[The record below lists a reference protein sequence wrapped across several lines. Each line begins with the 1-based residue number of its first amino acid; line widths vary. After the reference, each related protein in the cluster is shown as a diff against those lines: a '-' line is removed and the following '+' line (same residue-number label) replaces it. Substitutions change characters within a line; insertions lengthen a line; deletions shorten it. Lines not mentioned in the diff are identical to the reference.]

1 MNDFKLIFTD
11 LFLLFFFVAL
21 NAFFVAAEF
30 AIVKVRKTQIEPMA
44 ANNKKAST
52 SIKMIT
58 HLDEYLSAT
67 QLGITISSLGL
78 GWIGGPV
85 TARILSPLYAL
96 LDITDPKTIESI
108 SVVAG
113 FLVITFLHIVLGEL
127 APKTLA
133 IRHPKSTTLFIALP
147 LNIFYKILNPAI
159 WALNGTANL
168 ILRLFGITP
177 VSESERSHSE
187 EELRLLIAE
196 GQKTGA
202 IDSTEHQLIER
213 IFEFNDKTADE
224 IMVPRNDMTA
234 VEVEDPKE
242 KIIQIIVEQ
251 GYSRIPVYKDDI
263 DNIVGII
270 YSKDLLTATEHKD
283 LINIMDILRP
293 AHFIPETKHIGEVL
307 KEFQKKRIH
316 LAIVVNEH
324 GGVEGLVTLEDI
336 LEEIVGEIEDEYDIE
351 AEKVTIDKKGI
362 FLVNPDIEI
371 EVFNKRFNTDIPV
384 EQEEYNT
391 LSGFMQT
398 VTGHVPE
405 VFERIDYK
413 GLIFT
418 VMKKTG
424 NKLLQV
430 KIQRV

>member
-1 MNDFKLIFTD
+1 MNDLKLLFTD
-11 LFLLFFFVAL
+11 LFLLFFFVFL

-30 AIVKVRKTQIEPMA
+30 AIVKVRRTQLELLS
-44 ANNKKAST
+44 ANSKKART
-52 SIKMIT
+52 SLKLVN

-67 QLGITISSLGL
+67 QLGITVASLGL
-78 GWIGGPV
+78 GWIGKPV
-85 TARILSPLYAL
+85 TSRILEPVYSMLE
-96 LDITDPKTIESI
+96 ITNPQTIDSI
-108 SVVAG
+108 SITVG
-113 FLVITFLHIVLGEL
+113 FILITFLHIVLGEL
-127 APKTLA
+127 GPKSIA
-133 IRHPKSTTLFIALP
+133 IRHPSATTLFVAIP
-147 LNIFYKILNPAI
+147 LNLFYKILKPAI
-159 WALNGTANL
+159 VFLNGTANL
-168 ILRLFGITP
+168 ILRMFGIKP
-177 VSESERSHSE
+177 ISESERSHSE
-187 EELRLLIAE
+187 EELRLLITE

-213 IFEFNDKTADE
+213 IFEFNDKTAND

-234 VEVEDPKE
+234 VEVDDSKE
-242 KIIQIIVEQ
+242 KIIQVVLEQ
-251 GYSRIPVYKDDI
+251 GFSRIPVYKDDV

-270 YSKDLLTATEHKD
+270 YSKDLLTASEHKEM
-283 LINIMDILRP
+283 ITIMDILRP

-307 KEFQKKRIH
+307 KDFQKKRIH

-336 LEEIVGEIEDEYDIE
+336 IEEIVGEIEDEYDIE

-371 EVFNKRFNTDIPV
+371 DVFNQRFNTDIPDDT
-384 EQEEYNT
+384 EEYNT
-391 LSGFMQT
+391 LSGFLQT

-405 VFERIDYK
+405 IFERIDYK

>member
-1 MNDFKLIFTD
+1 MDDLKLLFTD
-11 LFLLFFFVAL
+11 LFFLFFFVFL

-30 AIVKVRKTQIEPMA
+30 AIVKVRRTQLELLS
-44 ANNKKAST
+44 ANNKKATT
-52 SIKMIT
+52 SLKLIS

-67 QLGITISSLGL
+67 QLGITVASLGL
-78 GWIGGPV
+78 GWIGKPV
-85 TARILSPLYAL
+85 TSRILEPIFAM
-96 LDITDPKTIESI
+96 LDITNPQTIDSI
-108 SVVAG
+108 SITVG
-113 FLVITFLHIVLGEL
+113 FIIITFLHIVLGEL
-127 APKTLA
+127 GPKSLA
-133 IRHPKSTTLFIALP
+133 IRHPRSTTLFIAMP
-147 LNIFYKILNPAI
+147 LNFFYKVLKPAI

-168 ILRLFGITP
+168 ILRMFGIKP
-177 VSESERSHSE
+177 ISESERSHSE
-187 EELRLLIAE
+187 EELRLLISE

-213 IFEFNDKTADE
+213 IFEFNDKTADD
-224 IMVPRNDMTA
+224 IMIPRNEVTA
-234 VEVEDPKE
+234 VEVDDSKE
-242 KIIQIIVEQ
+242 KIIQVVLEQ
-251 GYSRIPVYKDDI
+251 GYSRIPVYKDDM

-270 YSKDLLTATEHKD
+270 YSKDLLTASEHKEM
-283 LINIMDILRP
+283 ITIMDILRP
-293 AHFIPETKHIGEVL
+293 AHFIPETKHIGEIL

-324 GGVEGLVTLEDI
+324 GEMVGLVTLEDI
-336 LEEIVGEIEDEYDIE
+336 IEEIVGEIEDEYDVE

-371 EVFNKRFNTDIPV
+371 DVFNQRFNTDIPDDT
-384 EQEEYNT
+384 EEYNT
-391 LSGFMQT
+391 LSGFLQT

>member
-1 MNDFKLIFTD
+1 MDDLKLLFTD
-11 LFLLFFFVAL
+11 LFFLFFFVFL

-30 AIVKVRKTQIEPMA
+30 AIVKVRKTQLELLS
-44 ANNKKAST
+44 ANNKKART
-52 SIKMIT
+52 SLKLVN

-67 QLGITISSLGL
+67 QLGITVASLGL
-78 GWIGGPV
+78 GWIGKPV
-85 TARILSPLYAL
+85 TTRILEPVYAML
-96 LDITDPKTIESI
+96 EITNPQTMDSI
-108 SVVAG
+108 SIVVG
-113 FLVITFLHIVLGEL
+113 FVLITFLHIVIGEL
-127 APKTLA
+127 GPKSLA
-133 IRHPKSTTLFIALP
+133 IRHPRATTLFVAIP
-147 LNIFYKILNPAI
+147 LNLFYIILKPAI
-159 WALNGTANL
+159 VFLNGTANL
-168 ILRLFGITP
+168 ILRMFGIKP
-177 VSESERSHSE
+177 ISESERSHSE
-187 EELRLLIAE
+187 EELRLLITE

-213 IFEFNDKTADE
+213 IFEFNDKTAND

-234 VEVEDPKE
+234 VEVDDSKE
-242 KIIQIIVEQ
+242 TIIQVVLEQ
-251 GYSRIPVYKDDI
+251 GFSRIPVYKDDI

-270 YSKDLLTATEHKD
+270 YSKDLLTASEHKEM
-283 LINIMDILRP
+283 ITIMDILRP
-293 AHFIPETKHIGEVL
+293 AHFIPETKHIGEIL
-307 KEFQKKRIH
+307 KDFQKKRIH

-336 LEEIVGEIEDEYDIE
+336 IEEIVGEIEDEYDIE

-371 EVFNKRFNTDIPV
+371 DVFNQRFNTDIPDDT
-384 EQEEYNT
+384 EEYNT
-391 LSGFMQT
+391 LSGFLQT

>member
-1 MNDFKLIFTD
+1 MDDLKLLFTD
-11 LFLLFFFVAL
+11 LFFLFFFVFL

-30 AIVKVRKTQIEPMA
+30 AIVKVRKTQLELLSST
-44 ANNKKAST
+44 KKAT
-52 SIKMIT
+52 IALKLIN

-67 QLGITISSLGL
+67 QLGITVASLGL
-78 GWIGGPV
+78 GWIGKPV
-85 TARILSPLYAL
+85 TSRILEPVFAL
-96 LDITDPKTIESI
+96 LEITNPQTMDSI
-108 SVVAG
+108 SIVVG
-113 FLVITFLHIVLGEL
+113 FILITFLHIVLGEL
-127 APKTLA
+127 GPKSLA
-133 IRHPKSTTLFIALP
+133 IRHPRSTTLFVAIP
-147 LNIFYKILNPAI
+147 LNIFYVILKPAI
-159 WALNGTANL
+159 IFLNGTANL
-168 ILRLFGITP
+168 ILRMFGLRPI
-177 VSESERSHSE
+177 SESERSHSE
-187 EELRLLIAE
+187 EELRLLITE

-213 IFEFNDKTADE
+213 IFEFNDKTANE

-234 VEVEDPKE
+234 VEVDDSKE
-242 KIIQIIVEQ
+242 KIIQVVLEQ
-251 GYSRIPVYKDDI
+251 GFSRIPVYKDDV

-270 YSKDLLTATEHKD
+270 YSKDLLTASEHKEM
-283 LINIMDILRP
+283 ITIMDILRP

-307 KEFQKKRIH
+307 KDFQKKRIH

-336 LEEIVGEIEDEYDIE
+336 IEEIVGEIEDEYDIE
-351 AEKVTIDKKGI
+351 TEKVTIDKKGI

-371 EVFNKRFNTDIPV
+371 DVFNQRFNTDIPV
-384 EQEEYNT
+384 DTEEYNT
-391 LSGFMQT
+391 LSGFLQT

-405 VFERIDYK
+405 IFERIDYK
-413 GLIFT
+413 GFIFT

>member
-177 VSESERSHSE
+177 VSESERS
-187 EELRLLIAE
+187 
-196 GQKTGA
+196 
-202 IDSTEHQLIER
+202 
-213 IFEFNDKTADE
+213 
-224 IMVPRNDMTA
+224 
-234 VEVEDPKE
+234 
-242 KIIQIIVEQ
+242 
-251 GYSRIPVYKDDI
+251 
-263 DNIVGII
+263 
-270 YSKDLLTATEHKD
+270 
-283 LINIMDILRP
+283 
-293 AHFIPETKHIGEVL
+293 
-307 KEFQKKRIH
+307 
-316 LAIVVNEH
+316 
-324 GGVEGLVTLEDI
+324 
-336 LEEIVGEIEDEYDIE
+336 
-351 AEKVTIDKKGI
+351 
-362 FLVNPDIEI
+362 
-371 EVFNKRFNTDIPV
+371 
-384 EQEEYNT
+384 
-391 LSGFMQT
+391 
-398 VTGHVPE
+398 
-405 VFERIDYK
+405 
-413 GLIFT
+413 
-418 VMKKTG
+418 
-424 NKLLQV
+424 
-430 KIQRV
+430 